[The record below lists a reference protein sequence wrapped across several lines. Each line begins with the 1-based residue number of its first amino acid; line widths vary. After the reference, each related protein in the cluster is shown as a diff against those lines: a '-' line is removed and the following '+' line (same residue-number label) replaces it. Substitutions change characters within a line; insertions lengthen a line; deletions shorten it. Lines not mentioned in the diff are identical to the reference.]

1 MLEVRDLS
9 VTLGR
14 RPVLDAITTAF
25 PEGALTALLGP
36 NGCGK
41 STLLR
46 AIMGLVDSSAGS
58 VTLDGAPLAG
68 LSRRARAQRIAWMPQ
83 ESSCPDYLTLAEMV
97 ALAGHARR
105 SLLSGLVRGETPAQE
120 AAFARALETVGL
132 AGEAAR
138 PVNSLSGG
146 QRQRAFIA
154 LALAQQAETL
164 LLDEPVN
171 HLDPRYQYAILALL
185 RDLAHRQGQRVVVVL
200 HDLNLAG
207 ASADR
212 VVLMNEGR
220 IVAQGAP
227 AEVLTPARI
236 EETFALPVEILPHGA
251 RLLCVPIL
259 PGTA

>member
-1 MLEVRDLS
+1 MLEILDLS

-14 RPVLDAITTAF
+14 NRVLHGVSTGF
-25 PEGALTALLGP
+25 PAGTLTALVGP

-46 AIMGLVDSSAGS
+46 AMMGLLPIDSGR

-68 LSRRARAQRIAWMPQ
+68 MSRRDRAQRIAWMPQ
-83 ESSCPDYLTLAEMV
+83 ETTCPDYLTLGEMV

-105 SLLSGLVRGETPAQE
+105 SLLGALTGGTGGAKR
-120 AAFARALETVGL
+120 AAFAGALATVGL
-132 AGEAAR
+132 SDMAAR

-154 LALAQQAETL
+154 LALAQGSETL

-185 RDLAHRQGQRVVVVL
+185 RDLARRQGHRVVVVL

-207 ASADR
+207 AFADR
-212 VVLMNEGR
+212 
-220 IVAQGAP
+220 IVMLNAGHVIAQGDPDTVLTPDTLARGFEIE
-227 AEVLTPARI
+227 AEVLR
-236 EETFALPVEILPHGA
+236 HGN
-251 RLLCVPIL
+251 RLLCIPDVP
-259 PGTA
+259 